1 MKKSVLFAA
10 LGALLCSFSTQ
21 AATFANQVVSY
32 NSGTG
37 VSPHF
42 TNYVSVL
49 GQPSTVNP
57 FGEPTDVFD
66 PPYGANQI
74 LSIGAG
80 GWVTVRFDTPVLNLP
95 VNPFGRDFII
105 YGNSGFIVTND
116 FDLTTFNWIGTPAT
130 DGSLFGQ
137 NDGSTLVSV
146 SRDGVNFYTLNP
158 LQAPTVDLLF
168 PTDGSGDFQKPLD
181 PSLAQADMAGLTL
194 DQIRALY
201 NGSAGGASFD
211 ISWALDARGRS
222 VYLPEI
228 RYIRID
234 VLSGKAEIDGIAAV
248 SGPRQ
253 GPKR

>member
-211 ISWALDARGRS
+211 
-222 VYLPEI
+222 
-228 RYIRID
+228 
-234 VLSGKAEIDGIAAV
+234 
-248 SGPRQ
+248 
-253 GPKR
+253 